1 LADKLRR
8 VWSGEADS
16 LLDLYERQ
24 RRPIAQ
30 RQIIAQA
37 DVNRAWMR
45 ERDPAKRREKHSLG

>member
-1 LADKLRR
+1 